1 MSQTGSQSSS
11 NSAPSKRSNG
21 AQSTGAASHRIAAPS
36 VSEEAIARRAYQKFI
51 ARGSSHGSAEEDWAA
66 AEREL
71 IAEARGE

>member
-1 MSQTGSQSSS
+1 M
-11 NSAPSKRSNG
+11 
-21 AQSTGAASHRIAAPS
+21 AAPS